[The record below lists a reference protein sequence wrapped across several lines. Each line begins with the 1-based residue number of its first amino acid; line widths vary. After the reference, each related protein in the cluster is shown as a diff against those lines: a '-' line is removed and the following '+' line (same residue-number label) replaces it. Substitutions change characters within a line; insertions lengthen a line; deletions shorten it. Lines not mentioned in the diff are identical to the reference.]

1 MIKTLRVVKA
11 AVKRNFR
18 RKEWEKFKK
27 DHDRTKLHLTQ
38 LTQKSTFKRDALS
51 DDDDDDDQAEYKSDA
66 PGDSHRESQGDPFN
80 DSVAQDNAPKIQTT
94 NPLAAALLKKFGTSS
109 SSA

>member
-1 MIKTLRVVKA
+1 MNQSFFSSLKLNIKHLTPKRCRVACCAETTKDRLFYKGYTKLKSEVSVQSMIKTLRVVKA

-51 DDDDDDDQAEYKSDA
+51 DDDDDDD
-66 PGDSHRESQGDPFN
+66 
-80 DSVAQDNAPKIQTT
+80 
-94 NPLAAALLKKFGTSS
+94 
-109 SSA
+109 